1 MRFGKAILIASLI
14 FLPVLIAAC
23 RAPVV
28 KPHLWLHLSDGSTG
42 REIALEP
49 LREGEEVVYTWRNS
63 IFRLMVTEILVARDG
78 RLVLTEVTYADP
90 RGFEPPLSKLQD
102 LDELFQTGG
111 PFRVKGISRPFTRL
125 VFRVGEIGN
134 PKLKIGEKVVDLTGE
149 VGFGGSVVLTARTP
163 SVTL

>member
-1 MRFGKAILIASLI
+1 MRFGKGLQIASFI

-23 RAPVV
+23 HSPVV
-28 KPHLWLHLSDGSTG
+28 KPHVWLHLADGSTG

-90 RGFEPPLSKLQD
+90 RGFEPPLCKLED
-102 LDELFQTGG
+102 LDDLFQTGG
-111 PFRVKGISRPFTRL
+111 PFRVRGISRPFTRL

-134 PKLKIGEKVVDLTGE
+134 PRLKIGEKVVELTRE
-149 VGFGGSVVLTARTP
+149 VGFGGSVILTTRTV
-163 SVTL
+163 SVKL